1 MSKPFT
7 CIDSSNYVALL
18 LVDIED
24 FLGQDEIDK
33 IQHDVEVDNLS
44 LIVIADWYN
53 KEKLDQKKYYNIV
66 TFEEWSPFMGGSNIA
81 TLNSLLKPYHIAFG

>member
-1 MSKPFT
+1 M
-7 CIDSSNYVALL
+7 
-18 LVDIED
+18 
-24 FLGQDEIDK
+24 
-33 IQHDVEVDNLS
+33 S

-81 TLNSLLKPYHIAFG
+81 TLNSLLKPYHIAFGQGIYSGQIQFETTKIDIVSGSEII